1 MWSQVWRF
9 LRYRLEAVYGD
20 NEATGG
26 FLHFQH
32 LHKDRCVFVCNFNG
46 TRWNP
51 LHSISLP
58 SAFSF
63 FLFRSAFCLS
73 GKKGVGGI
81 FWLLIANAPHA
92 DGLAYLMAEGWN
104 SDCNQGG
111 GGDGAKRGDG
121 REQTIIHP
129 NPTSAVWQRAPETER
144 GEAEYEAG
152 VIDSWFYIADLRPL
166 RLCFSLHFHACAQSD
181 LRCMFNSTL
190 HLQQSPYR
198 KQRINLFGIRV
209 IYRSGTQANTHHCQD
224 V

>member
-9 LRYRLEAVYGD
+9 LRCRFKAVYRD

-26 FLHFQH
+26 FPHFQH

-46 TRWNP
+46 TRWNQ

-63 FLFRSAFCLS
+63 FCSVQLS
-73 GKKGVGGI
+73 VFLKKKKKKGVGGI

-92 DGLAYLMAEGWN
+92 EGLAYLMAEGWN
-104 SDCNQGG
+104 SDCNRGG
-111 GGDGAKRGDG
+111 GGAGKRGDG
-121 REQTIIHP
+121 RELTKIHP

-144 GEAEYEAG
+144 GEAEYEAS

-181 LRCMFNSTL
+181 LRCMFNSTQ
-190 HLQQSPYR
+190 HL
-198 KQRINLFGIRV
+198 
-209 IYRSGTQANTHHCQD
+209 
-224 V
+224 